1 MALNQAERQINNRE
15 IKEEPKIRTTYMQ
28 KILTFKER
36 YVDNLDN
43 VERYFISVT
52 KNETF
57 AMTKKLCSTRN
68 FFYQMLNVL

>member
-1 MALNQAERQINNRE
+1 MALNQAERQINNSE

-43 VERYFISVT
+43 F
-52 KNETF
+52 
-57 AMTKKLCSTRN
+57 
-68 FFYQMLNVL
+68 